1 MCGRRGARGRIRA
14 RFTKWPLIFWA
25 MGIVLIFSASL
36 GYFVITEG
44 SWELNGKS
52 LSVMVFIEAL
62 DALGGTMGVKVLIL
76 INFAWNQAGVVGLD

>member
-1 MCGRRGARGRIRA
+1 MALDLLGDGHRPDFFCFAR
-14 RFTKWPLIFWA
+14 
-25 MGIVLIFSASL
+25 V
-36 GYFVITEG
+36 FVITEG